1 MKKNAKKQDKKQV
14 DRNSLAWRANADP
27 VGFFESHVAGEH
39 IDLAHV
45 SADDVALLNNVLSKK
60 KVGDS
65 KFDDPALAKNAMART
80 LLANI
85 GMLQAWLDA
94 PPDPDRQNE
103 SIMLAHDIT
112 DRVPGKTG
120 KQPVYVGHGFVNRN
134 TGPRNPKLSHV
145 SSVKTNRVG
154 VVVRRTNTNPDGFEI
169 TSAFPMVAPRK
180 DDVTAKGR
188 IVQNERDFMALLK
201 DTFTY
206 QKATPFKR
214 AYMEYACAG
223 SAHMDSR
230 LYTLY
235 TPPMG
240 TGAAAP
246 AGTGMNG
253 ENPIAAL
260 PPAESIL
267 ITPND
272 KHDANPDADKTL
284 RPCVRIYSRP
294 GAPAWARFY
303 RPGQRPLDCADPRTR
318 NKISAF
324 MPELLTAYDGI
335 VAGLPADK
343 RPVPRTYE
351 RTSTEMREIQAG
363 PAPEKQA
370 AAMPC

>member
-27 VGFFESHVAGEH
+27 VGFFESHVTGEH

-65 KFDDPALAKNAMART
+65 KFDDPALAKDAMART
-80 LLANI
+80 LLTNI
-85 GMLQAWLDA
+85 GVLQAWLDA
-94 PPDPDRQNE
+94 PPDPDQQNE
-103 SIMLAHDIT
+103 SIMLSHDIT

-223 SAHMDSR
+223 SAHMNSR

-235 TPPMG
+235 APPTN

-318 NKISAF
+318 NKINAF
-324 MPELLTAYDGI
+324 MPELLAAYDGI

-343 RPVPRTYE
+343 KPVPRTYE
-351 RTSTEMREIQAG
+351 RTSTEMREVQAG
-363 PAPEKQA
+363 PAPEKQT